1 MRLIESL
8 SCDIIISTNIDTG
21 LLVFEV
27 PALFPLAYIF
37 TIFVAFQGV
46 AIFVI
51 FVPLSKQ
58 VREAYSK
65 WWRVKVAES
74 DILSSYFS
82 DLSFRNN
89 SSSVSSHNHFDYF
102 LVLAGHFFITAKG
115 DCNNQVLILSA

>member
-1 MRLIESL
+1 MSVIESFHVT
-8 SCDIIISTNIDTG
+8 IIIITNIDTG
-21 LLVFEV
+21 ILVFEV
-27 PALFPLAYIF
+27 PALLPLAYIF

-74 DILSSYFS
+74 DILSTNFS

-89 SSSVSSHNHFDYF
+89 SSSVSSHNHIVS
-102 LVLAGHFFITAKG
+102 LSIVIT
-115 DCNNQVLILSA
+115 L

>member
-1 MRLIESL
+1 MT
-8 SCDIIISTNIDTG
+8 STNIDTG

-58 VREAYSK
+58 VRDAYSK

-74 DILSSYFS
+74 DILSSHFS

-89 SSSVSSHNHFDYF
+89 SSSVSSHNHF
-102 LVLAGHFFITAKG
+102 VR
-115 DCNNQVLILSA
+115 LSIVVTL

>member
-1 MRLIESL
+1 MSVIESFHVT
-8 SCDIIISTNIDTG
+8 IIIITNIDTG
-21 LLVFEV
+21 ILVFEV
-27 PALFPLAYIF
+27 PALLPLAYIF

-74 DILSSYFS
+74 DILRHFS
-82 DLSFRNN
+82 DWSFKSKSKSR
-89 SSSVSSHNHFDYF
+89 SVSSHNHIVS
-102 LVLAGHFFITAKG
+102 LSIVIT
-115 DCNNQVLILSA
+115 L

>member
-1 MRLIESL
+1 M
-8 SCDIIISTNIDTG
+8 ISTNIDTG

-27 PALFPLAYIF
+27 PALFTLAYIF

-58 VREAYSK
+58 VRDAYSK

-74 DILSSYFS
+74 NILRNFS
-82 DLSFRNN
+82 DWSFR
-89 SSSVSSHNHFDYF
+89 SKSQSVSSHNHFVSF
-102 LVLAGHFFITAKG
+102 SIIIV
-115 DCNNQVLILSA
+115 VIL

>member
-1 MRLIESL
+1 M
-8 SCDIIISTNIDTG
+8 
-21 LLVFEV
+21 FEV

-74 DILSSYFS
+74 DILSSHFS
-82 DLSFRNN
+82 DLSFRKN
-89 SSSVSSHNHFDYF
+89 SSSVSSHNHFVR
-102 LVLAGHFFITAKG
+102 LSIV
-115 DCNNQVLILSA
+115 VIL

>member
-1 MRLIESL
+1 M
-8 SCDIIISTNIDTG
+8 
-21 LLVFEV
+21 FEV

-37 TIFVAFQGV
+37 TIFIAFQGV

-89 SSSVSSHNHFDYF
+89 SSSVSSHNHF
-102 LVLAGHFFITAKG
+102 LVNQSFYTAKG

>member
-1 MRLIESL
+1 MSVIESFHVT
-8 SCDIIISTNIDTG
+8 IIIITNIDIGILT
-21 LLVFEV
+21 FEV
-27 PALFPLAYIF
+27 PALLPLAYIF

-65 WWRVKVAES
+65 WWMVKVAES
-74 DILSSYFS
+74 DILSSHFS

-89 SSSVSSHNHFDYF
+89 SSSVSSHNHIVIS
-102 LVLAGHFFITAKG
+102 LFIVIT
-115 DCNNQVLILSA
+115 L